1 VGTVLVGMI
10 SGRSGLQKGFLRQL
24 QERLAR
30 FEIKG
35 SSFKDYLAL
44 HILQPSK
51 FFLGILFRSCVASY
65 PWERSSKLM
74 LVKQGIQRS
83 QSHGLLDILT
93 LRHHGRRP
101 EQFAGT
107 YLQFP

>member
-1 VGTVLVGMI
+1 M
-10 SGRSGLQKGFLRQL
+10 
-24 QERLAR
+24 
-30 FEIKG
+30 
-35 SSFKDYLAL
+35 
-44 HILQPSK
+44 
-51 FFLGILFRSCVASY
+51 
-65 PWERSSKLM
+65 ERSSKLM

-93 LRHHGRRP
+93 LCHHGRRP